1 MLKSTCLIGILI
13 VLFPLSNFAQVD
25 IDAGIEHHQDNLE
38 ELYISLHQ
46 SPELSFMEFNT
57 ARTMADEL
65 KSLGFEVHEKVSGN
79 TLVGLF
85 KNGDGPV
92 IMVRTDM
99 DALPVKE
106 KTGLPYASNVITEN
120 QDGQQVAAMHAC
132 GHDMHMTVWTGTAK
146 VMVDLKDHWRGTLM
160 MIAQQAEERSGGAK
174 NAIKAGL
181 YEKFPVPDYALA
193 FHVSDKLPS
202 GTIGY
207 RGGPIMAGVSS
218 VDITIYGEGGHGAQ
232 PNQTIDPVVLAAR
245 MVMDIQ
251 TIVSRELSPL
261 QPAVVT
267 VGSIHGGT
275 KHNIIPE
282 EVKLQLTI
290 RYYEEA
296 VGEHIV
302 SSLKRI
308 GNGLAAS
315 AGLPPELY
323 PLVKVQNES
332 TPPVINN
339 QGLTERLVP
348 VLSEAMGKENIIEI
362 QPLMVGE
369 DFGQYGLSPEK
380 VPISLMWLGGIHPE
394 RISSGESIPGL
405 HNAHFYPDYP
415 ATIKTGVEGMT
426 RMLLELLGQE

>member
-1 MLKSTCLIGILI
+1 MFKSTYLIGLL
-13 VLFPLSNFAQVD
+13 VLVFPISNYAQVD
-25 IDAGIEHHQDNLE
+25 IGSRIEQHQDHLQD
-38 ELYISLHQ
+38 LYMSLHRT
-46 SPELSFMEFNT
+46 PELSFMEFNT
-57 ARTMADEL
+57 AKKMAGEL
-65 KSLGFEVHEKVSGN
+65 RSLGFEVHEEVGGN

-85 KNGDGPV
+85 RNGDGPV

-99 DALPVKE
+99 DALPIEE
-106 KTGLPYASNVITEN
+106 KTGLSYASKVITEDQEGN
-120 QDGQQVAAMHAC
+120 QVAAMHAC
-132 GHDMHMTVWTGTAK
+132 GHDMHMTVWSGTAR
-146 VMVDLKDHWRGTLM
+146 VMIDLKEQWKGTLM

-174 NAIKAGL
+174 NAIEAGL
-181 YEKFPVPDYALA
+181 YQKFPVPDYALTY
-193 FHVSDKLPS
+193 HVSDKLPA

-218 VDITIYGEGGHGAQ
+218 VDITVYGEGGHGAL
-232 PNQTIDPVVLAAR
+232 PDQTIDPVVLAAR
-245 MVMDIQ
+245 MIMDIQ

-290 RYYEEA
+290 RYYDEA
-296 VGEHIV
+296 VGQHIV

-315 AGLPPELY
+315 AGLSPEKY
-323 PLVKVQNES
+323 PVVKVQNES

-339 QGLTERLVP
+339 PQLTDRLVP
-348 VLSEAMGKENIIEI
+348 VLSDALGEENIIEI

-369 DFGQYGLSPEK
+369 DFGQYGLTPEK
-380 VPISLMWLGGIHPE
+380 VPISLMWLGSIHPE

-405 HNAHFYPDYP
+405 HTAYFYPDYP
-415 ATIKTGVEGMT
+415 ATIRTGVEGMAL
-426 RMLLELLGQE
+426 MLLELYSK